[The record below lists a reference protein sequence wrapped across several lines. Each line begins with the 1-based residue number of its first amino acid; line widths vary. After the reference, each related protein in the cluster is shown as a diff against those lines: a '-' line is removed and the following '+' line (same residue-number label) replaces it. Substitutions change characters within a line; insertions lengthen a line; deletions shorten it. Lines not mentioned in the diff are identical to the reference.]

1 MERKWPLGDL
11 DSAQFRLKCAV
22 DALGAIHTA
31 IEEGP
36 STAESYT
43 DALYGILDYLH
54 GLSDEISDCVQACL
68 DEKKQEKAGAA

>member
-1 MERKWPLGDL
+1 MEQKWPLRDL
-11 DSAQFRLKCAV
+11 DSAQFLLKCAV

-36 STAESYT
+36 YTAKSYT
-43 DALYGILDYLH
+43 DALYGIFNYLH
-54 GLSDEISDCVQACL
+54 GLSDEISDCVQACF